1 MAVAVVSVEAALQ
14 CQIDRSDRSYNK
26 VCALS
31 CSSSKSNIVPVTGS
45 LALTT
50 NERMS
55 CFSCFRS
62 ICLVTKSAVYYFQQE
77 LFCKQTSNTFV
88 RPSRTNRGSGM
99 IFRTGINHG
108 IPSNYCERLG
118 YMDSTR
124 LTSLTAFPTASN
136 RYRCS
141 SFSRVWKLSPNDRSP
156 PTYTLVQTPE
166 RTYVKRETSKPLRKI
181 NRSIFRLCRQ
191 YLA

>member
-1 MAVAVVSVEAALQ
+1 MEVAVVSVEAALQ
-14 CQIDRSDRSYNK
+14 YQIISDRSYNK

-31 CSSSKSNIVPVTGS
+31 CSSSKSNIVPVMGS

-62 ICLVTKSAVYYFQQE
+62 ICLVTKSAVYYFQQAS
-77 LFCKQTSNTFV
+77 LRRQTSNTFV
-88 RPSRTNRGSGM
+88 RPSWTNRGSGM
-99 IFRTGINHG
+99 NFRTGISHG
-108 IPSNYCERLG
+108 IPSNFCQLRPF
-118 YMDSTR
+118 MDSTR

-141 SFSRVWKLSPNDRSP
+141 SFSRV
-156 PTYTLVQTPE
+156 
-166 RTYVKRETSKPLRKI
+166 
-181 NRSIFRLCRQ
+181 
-191 YLA
+191 